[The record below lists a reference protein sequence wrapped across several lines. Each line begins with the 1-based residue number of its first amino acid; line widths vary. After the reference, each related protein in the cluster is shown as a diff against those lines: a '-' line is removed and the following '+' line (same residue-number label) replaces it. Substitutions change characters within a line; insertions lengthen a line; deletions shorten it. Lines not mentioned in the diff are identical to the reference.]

1 MGKLIVNNLNV
12 SYGRNKILKDIN
24 LQLECGI
31 YGLLGPNGAGKTTFF
46 KAVTGIEKSKKGI
59 ISYDD
64 IDVNSKK
71 YSTKLAYLPQTFVG
85 FSNLTV
91 LEMMDY
97 LATLRNLNQQEK
109 DDRIMVAL
117 KQTGLYD
124 NRKKKMSQL
133 SGGMVRR
140 VGIAQCIMG
149 EEDVLIMDEPTAG
162 LDPEERIR
170 FRRILENISSDRT
183 VIVSSHIISDL
194 EDICDKLLIISQG
207 EIAAEIS
214 IDELKNIAKNKTYV
228 LQKKSAKMIK
238 GNYSI
243 VNEFKM
249 ENEQY
254 INIVSETIQTF
265 PQREAT
271 TEDGYLCVI
280 KNY

>member
-12 SYGRNKILKDIN
+12 SYGRNKVLKNIN
-24 LQLECGI
+24 LQLGCGI

-64 IDVNSKK
+64 IDVNCKK

-207 EIAAEIS
+207 EIAAELS

-254 INIVSETIQTF
+254 INIVSETIQAF

>member
-12 SYGRNKILKDIN
+12 SYGRNKVLKNIN
-24 LQLECGI
+24 LQLGCGI

-46 KAVTGIEKSKKGI
+46 KAVTGIDKIKKGI
-59 ISYDD
+59 ISYDE

-71 YSTKLAYLPQTFVG
+71 YSTNIAYLPQTFVG

-97 LATLRNLNQQEK
+97 LATLRNLDKQEK
-109 DDRIMVAL
+109 DDRIKAAL

-124 NRKKKMSQL
+124 DKKKKMLQL

-149 EEDVLIMDEPTAG
+149 DEDVLIMDEPTAG

-170 FRRILENISSDRT
+170 FRRVLENISSNKT
-183 VIVSSHIISDL
+183 VIISSHIISDL
-194 EDICDKLLIISQG
+194 EDICDKLLIISEG
-207 EIAAEIS
+207 EIAAELS
-214 IDELKNIAKNKTYV
+214 IEELKEIARNKTYV
-228 LQKKSAKMIK
+228 LPKESAKMIQ

-243 VNEFKM
+243 VNEFKID
-249 ENEQY
+249 NEQF
-254 INIVSETIQTF
+254 INIVSETMQTF